1 MCSRCGVPARPAPDR
16 GYKEDWIGYSGWLLP
31 CWRHS
36 SVSPSILVRVQ
47 PSAIAKGQKENGFCG
62 HKTFSHLSYFEF
74 SADLRKLPEAISN
87 GWKPLFLLVQPKADS
102 CPDGDLGKIARDCE
116 LRRSYR
122 DRGRPPLTR
131 LCRGCLAR

>member
-1 MCSRCGVPARPAPDR
+1 MCSRCGVPACPAPDR

-31 CWRHS
+31 CWRQS

-74 SADLRKLPEAISN
+74 SAAYENCQKLSLMVGSRFSSLCNQRLIAVRTAISEKLPEIAN
-87 GWKPLFLLVQPKADS
+87 F
-102 CPDGDLGKIARDCE
+102 GDHI
-116 LRRSYR
+116 
-122 DRGRPPLTR
+122 
-131 LCRGCLAR
+131 